1 VKRLSLVLPVGLLAA
16 MLMPAR
22 AEEPN
27 AVVNGPTVQ
36 MMPKVQCPTPGEK
49 CKVLFLNEAEEQ
61 ALMKQNGI
69 LDTAAQAR
77 NLDLGGVA
85 VYFKTKI
92 GQAKEGEVVK
102 LPDPAPK
109 EDKK

>member
-1 VKRLSLVLPVGLLAA
+1 MKRLLISALLL
-16 MLMPAR
+16 MLSSPSWAID
-22 AEEPN
+22 
-27 AVVNGPTVQ
+27 
-36 MMPKVQCPTPGEK
+36 CPTPGEK
-49 CKVLFLNEAEEQ
+49 CKVLFLSEAEEQ

-69 LDTAAQAR
+69 LDTVAQAR

-92 GQAKEGEVVK
+92 GQAVQGEVVK
-102 LPDPAPK
+102 VPDQAPK

>member
-1 VKRLSLVLPVGLLAA
+1 MTALLWSVTSPSWA
-16 MLMPAR
+16 
-22 AEEPN
+22 
-27 AVVNGPTVQ
+27 TD
-36 MMPKVQCPTPGEK
+36 CPTPGEK
-49 CKVLFLNEAEEQ
+49 CKVLFLNESEEA

-92 GQAKEGEVVK
+92 GAAAQGDVK
-102 LPDPAPK
+102 PVEKPA